1 MQMMN
6 KTNMKAGAQTM
17 KPIATMPKM
26 GAEMSEETTE
36 TDTTVLSSD
45 QYPELQG
52 AKEGDPVSGKWEGA
66 VEKVD
71 GTNVTVKYSSME
83 LTTENKATKELNRIT
98 GKSSATPMMEDV
110 AEE

>member
-17 KPIATMPKM
+17 KPMATMPKM
-26 GAEMSEETTE
+26 GAEMAEESAE

-52 AKEGDPVSGKWEGA
+52 AKEGDQVSGKWEGTVGK
-66 VEKVD
+66 VE
-71 GTNVTVKYSSME
+71 GSNVTVKYSSME

-98 GKSSATPMMEDV
+98 GKSAMPVMP
-110 AEE
+110 EEEE